1 MNKSILSY
9 IESLP
14 DDVLVILAQ
23 EDWEGLEAVCDLLAV
38 EFNGGG
44 EMGKLL
50 N

>member
-1 MNKSILSY
+1 MNNSILSY

-14 DDVLVILAQ
+14 DDILVTLAQ
-23 EDWEGLEAVCDLLAV
+23 EDWEGLEMICDLLAV